1 MFGMPLEIISM
12 LASTL
17 LGGWLKMKAQDRQD
31 QAAQHKMLIELN
43 TQKEQFVQSARQMQ
57 NPSAAWVRR
66 FIVICLMMMAAFI
79 LAAPALFDMPT
90 NVPIESVHGFKL
102 WFLDFTW
109 TEPDYK
115 TLTGIVTPDWLP
127 YAILNVMGFYFGTSA
142 VSRR

>member
-1 MFGMPLEIISM
+1 MPLEIISM

-17 LGGWLKMKAQDRQD
+17 LGGWLKMKAQERQD
-31 QAAQHKMLIELN
+31 MAAQHKLLIELN
-43 TQKEQFVQSARQMQ
+43 SQKEKFTQSARQMQ

-66 FIVICLMMMAAFI
+66 FIVISLMLMAGFI
-79 LAAPALFDMPT
+79 LIAPAFFNMPT
-90 NVPIESVHGFKL
+90 NVPMESVHGFKL

-109 TEPDYK
+109 TEPGYAE
-115 TLTGIVTPDWLP
+115 LTGIVTPEWLP